1 MMYKSPIEIIYSS
14 IEAQMENEIYKE
26 VLKYGINVDKEELL
40 KALKYDR
47 EQYQRGYQDCL
58 KEKVKLLEKQLD
70 IAIKDLC
77 FTVKGADA
85 CNYLDD
91 LYEAI
96 SERILKQ
103 ARKEVQE

>member
-26 VLKYGINVDKEELL
+26 VLKYGINVDKDELI

-47 EQYQRGYQDCL
+47 NQYQKGYQDCMD
-58 KEKVKLLEKQLD
+58 EKVKFLEKALD

-77 FTVKGADA
+77 FSATGADA
-85 CNYLDD
+85 CNSLEV
-91 LYEAI
+91 LYVGI
-96 SERILKQ
+96 RDRIMEQ

>member
-1 MMYKSPIEIIYSS
+1 MLTKEECLYELNELKGK
-14 IEAQMENEIYKE
+14 IEAILGEESDTTESIQ
-26 VLKYGINVDKEELL
+26 VLEELIHEH
-40 KALKYDR
+40 Y
-47 EQYQRGYQDCL
+47 CL

-77 FTVKGADA
+77 FTVKGADT
-85 CNYLDD
+85 CNFLDD

-96 SERILKQ
+96 SEKILKQ